1 MAFAASKLFTE
12 TELKF
17 FETGL
22 GELGE
27 LGWPMEY
34 RQIQLMF
41 NSALHNS
48 GRVDLQ
54 GRPLDVSIDYVRK
67 FVKDRPTLSMYKASN
82 IDPLRSRK
90 ATTEVGF
97 ILPLRCG
104 LSPCDST
111 VLRP

>member
-41 NSALHNS
+41 NSALHN
-48 GRVDLQ
+48 
-54 GRPLDVSIDYVRK
+54 
-67 FVKDRPTLSMYKASN
+67 LSL
-82 IDPLRSRK
+82 IH
-90 ATTEVGF
+90 
-97 ILPLRCG
+97 I
-104 LSPCDST
+104 
-111 VLRP
+111 